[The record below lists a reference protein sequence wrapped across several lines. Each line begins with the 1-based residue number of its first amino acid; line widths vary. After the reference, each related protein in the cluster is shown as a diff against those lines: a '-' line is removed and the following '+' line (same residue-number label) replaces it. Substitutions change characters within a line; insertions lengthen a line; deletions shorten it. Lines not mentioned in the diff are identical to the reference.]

1 MHLVEQFTGTE
12 ILRKPL
18 LNVHDI
24 QAESLM
30 GDREHLN
37 RKINLI
43 SSLVL
48 ELSAADIYSV

>member
-37 RKINLI
+37 QKINLI